1 MNELIDKL
9 LPLENDLFLAL
20 NGGTSVFWENAMWTY
35 TGLVTWIPMVLFILY
50 IAFRHQQ
57 LKEGLLVLGSI
68 ILILLLANV
77 ITELFFKP
85 YFQRNRPSHHS
96 DYKDIVVIIND
107 FRGGDYGFISGHAT
121 NSFGLA
127 FFFSRLFR
135 NKFVTFSMMFWALLN
150 SYSRVYLGVHFISD
164 IIAGF
169 IVGALI
175 GILVY
180 KLYVWIRFRYY
191 IPDAP
196 SDGRKTIYSDKMG
209 NILGIGIFSYIA
221 LVILFSP
228 LFSTLSHSIIPESWF

>member
-9 LPLENDLFLAL
+9 LPFENDLFLAL

-50 IAFRHQQ
+50 VAFRNQQ
-57 LKEGLLVLGSI
+57 VKEGLLVIGSI
-68 ILILLLANV
+68 LLILVLANV

-85 YFQRNRPSHHS
+85 YFQRSRPSHHS
-96 DYKDIVVIIND
+96 DYKDIVKILND

-127 FFFSRLFR
+127 FFFSRLFK
-135 NKFVTFSMMFWALLN
+135 NKFVTFSMMLWAILN

-164 IIAGF
+164 IAAGF
-169 IVGALI
+169 IIGTLI
-175 GILVY
+175 GLLVY
-180 KLYVWIRFRYY
+180 RLYVWMRVRYFGVST
-191 IPDAP
+191 
-196 SDGRKTIYSDKMG
+196 SDRRKTIYSKKMANMLG
-209 NILGIGIFSYIA
+209 FFILSYIA

-228 LFSTLSHSIIPESWF
+228 LLTTFSHSIIPEAWF

>member
-35 TGLVTWIPMVLFILY
+35 TGLVTWIPMVLFILFV
-50 IAFRHQQ
+50 AFRNQQ
-57 LKEGLLVLGSI
+57 VKEGLLVIASI
-68 ILILLLANV
+68 LMILVLANV

-96 DYKDIVVIIND
+96 DYKDIVKILND

-127 FFFSRLFR
+127 IFFSRLFR
-135 NKFVTFSMMFWALLN
+135 NKFVTFSMMFWAILN

-164 IIAGF
+164 ILAGF
-169 IVGALI
+169 IIGILI

-180 KLYVWIRFRYY
+180 KFYVWMRVRYFRVSTT
-191 IPDAP
+191 DR
-196 SDGRKTIYSDKMG
+196 RKTIYSEKMG
-209 NILGIGIFSYIA
+209 NMLGIAILSYIA
-221 LVILFSP
+221 LVIVFSP
-228 LFSTLSHSIIPESWF
+228 LLTTFSHSIIPESWF

>member
-50 IAFRHQQ
+50 VAFRHQQ

-68 ILILLLANV
+68 LLILILANV

-85 YFQRNRPSHHS
+85 YFQRSRPSHHS
-96 DYKDIVVIIND
+96 DYKDIVKILND

-164 IIAGF
+164 IVAGF
-169 IVGALI
+169 IVGTLI

-180 KLYVWIRFRYY
+180 KLYVWIRIRYFRVSL
-191 IPDAP
+191 
-196 SDGRKTIYSDKMG
+196 SDDKRRTIYSKKMG
-209 NILGIGIFSYIA
+209 NMLGLVIISYIV

-228 LFSTLSHSIIPESWF
+228 FLIDFSHSIIPESWF